1 MLEKGDVGLFRTF
14 SRTAA
19 PNFHELFPVDVGIDG
34 LFIIEQ
40 FIRLLFLKEKLLQPV
55 ATATAP
61 LH

>member
-40 FIRLLFLKEKLLQPV
+40 FIRYYALFIPQ
-55 ATATAP
+55 
-61 LH
+61 